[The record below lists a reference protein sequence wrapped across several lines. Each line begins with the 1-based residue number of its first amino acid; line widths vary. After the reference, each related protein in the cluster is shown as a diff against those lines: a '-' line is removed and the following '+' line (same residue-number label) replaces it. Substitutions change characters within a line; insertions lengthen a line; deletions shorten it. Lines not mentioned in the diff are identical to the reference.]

1 MGKLVLDAIAGGWLV
16 GASTRYVRRAAAA
29 HALHR
34 RPAAKVRPVDTS
46 PSSSSCFLR
55 AQEQRES
62 GQEAV
67 DGRVQQE
74 VVGHLKQ
81 EDEEEEEEE
90 EDVKQVDG

>member
-46 PSSSSCFLR
+46 PSSSCFLR

-74 VVGHLKQ
+74 VVGHVEQ
-81 EDEEEEEEE
+81 EDEEEEEE